1 MMVRRWQRPH
11 EQWRVRMTAVPKL
24 WMVME
29 VMLEVVLEMGEGMME
44 QVTMLMG
51 EVAVQGVMLM
61 VG

>member
-1 MMVRRWQRPH
+1 MMVRGWQRPH

-29 VMLEVVLEMGEGMME
+29 VVMEVVGMTE
-44 QVTMLMG
+44 QVTMLTG
-51 EVAVQGVMLM
+51 EMAVQGVMLM

>member
-1 MMVRRWQRPH
+1 MMVRGWQRPH

-29 VMLEVVLEMGEGMME
+29 VVLEVVGMTE
-44 QVTMLMG
+44 QVTMLTG
-51 EVAVQGVMLM
+51 EMAVQGVMLM